1 MSTFHTLS
9 VKDIIQETPDTI
21 TLFFTVPDKLLSE
34 FQYKQGQ
41 YLTIKAIIDG
51 KEVRRAYSM
60 SSSPIESALAV
71 SVKRVDRGQMSN
83 YLHDKV
89 KTGDTLEIMQPEGRF
104 YAELSPGQRKAYYL
118 IGAGSG
124 ITPLMSIIK
133 TTLEQEPL
141 SSVYLLYGNRNE
153 EGIIFRQKLNE
164 LQNNYQDQFFVEH
177 VLSQPKKEKA
187 GGLGGIFK
195 KAKPTWT
202 GKTGRIDATL
212 INNFLGDHPPAMG
225 VESVYF
231 LCGPGG
237 LIDTAKQVLAA
248 RGVEDKHILEEYF
261 TSTQLSEAEASQMGT
276 DGARARVH
284 LDGQSIELQIPK
296 GKTILDA
303 LLALKYDPPYSCTSG
318 SCSTCMA
325 KVTKGKAEMEVCYAL
340 DDDEVEEGFVLTCQ
354 AHPVTPEIEVTF
366 EV

>member
-1 MSTFHTLS
+1 MSTFHTLT

-21 TLFFTVPDKLLSE
+21 TLFFTVPDKLQSE
-34 FQYKQGQ
+34 FKYEQGQ
-41 YLTIKAIIDG
+41 YLTSKSMIDG
-51 KEVRRAYSM
+51 EDVRRAYSM
-60 SSSPIESALAV
+60 SSSPIEPELAV
-71 SVKRVDRGQMSN
+71 SVKRVVGGRMSN
-83 YLHDKV
+83 YLHDKIKV
-89 KTGDTLEIMQPEGRF
+89 GDTLEVMQPEGRF
-104 YAELSPGQRKAYYL
+104 YTKLLPGQCKAYYL

-153 EGIIFRQKLNE
+153 EGIIFRQKLDDLHKTHRN
-164 LQNNYQDQFFVEH
+164 QFFVEY
-177 VLSQPKKEKA
+177 VLSQPKKEKT
-187 GGLGGIFK
+187 GGLSGIFK
-195 KAKPTWT
+195 KAKPTWA
-202 GKTGRIDATL
+202 GKTGRIDATC
-212 INNFLGDHPPAMG
+212 INTFLDSHLPGEGIEA
-225 VESVYF
+225 VYF

-237 LIDTAKQVLAA
+237 LINTAKQALAA
-248 RGVEDKHILEEYF
+248 RGVTDKQILEEYF
-261 TSTQLSEAEASQMGT
+261 TTTQLSEAEAAKMGT
-276 DGARARVH
+276 DGAIARVH

-354 AHPVTPEIEVTF
+354 AHPITPEIELTF